1 MEILIQ
7 IILICKSFFES
18 YIMINGQKWADF
30 KKYCCLFAKRLRLHL
45 RDTTILRV
53 AAALS
58 YTTLLAVVPLISIA
72 LAVFAAFPI
81 FADVRV
87 QVQDFLIQNF
97 VPNLG
102 ENVQQYM
109 AAFVGAAAKLTT
121 IGVAGL
127 AITAGLLLSTIETS
141 FNFIFKIKKHRRIAT
156 KITLYWTIITLCPLL
171 LGVAF
176 SLKGYMLKLQYFN
189 GNSENVD
196 LAITVVAHHL
206 LTFGILWLSYFVVP
220 NKKVRA
226 SSAAIGAAIAFVLM
240 SLLHFGFGYFLQLN
254 VTYKTLYGAMASVPL
269 LLVWMYSWWT
279 VVLFGA
285 VVTASLEELKRKKQ
299 LWK

>member
-1 MEILIQ
+1 ML
-7 IILICKSFFES
+7 S
-18 YIMINGQKWADF
+18 GQKWIDF
-30 KKYCCLFAKRLRLHL
+30 KKYCYLFAKRLRLHL

-53 AAALS
+53 SAALS
-58 YTTLLAVVPLISIA
+58 YTTLLAVVPFISIA
-72 LAVFAAFPI
+72 LAIFAAFPM
-81 FADVRV
+81 FADVRM

-109 AAFVGAAAKLTT
+109 AEFVGAAAKLTT

-127 AITAGLLLSTIETS
+127 AITAGLLLSTIESS

-171 LGVAF
+171 LGIAF

-189 GNSENVD
+189 GNTESLD
-196 LAITVVAHHL
+196 FFTTVVAHHL
-206 LTFGILWLSYFVVP
+206 LTFAILWLSYFVVP
-220 NKKVRA
+220 NRKVRA
-226 SSAAIGAAIAFVLM
+226 SSAAIGAAISFVMM
-240 SLLHFGFGYFLQLN
+240 SILHFGFGYFLQLN
-254 VTYKTLYGAMASVPL
+254 VTYRTLYGAMASVPL
-269 LLVWMYSWWT
+269 ILVWMYSWWT

>member
-1 MEILIQ
+1 MLSE
-7 IILICKSFFES
+7 
-18 YIMINGQKWADF
+18 QKWIDF
-30 KKYCCLFAKRLRLHL
+30 RKYCYLFAKRLRLHL

-53 AAALS
+53 SAALS
-58 YTTLLAVVPLISIA
+58 YTTLLAVVPFISIA
-72 LAVFAAFPI
+72 LAIFAAFPM
-81 FADVRV
+81 FADVRM

-109 AAFVGAAAKLTT
+109 AEFVGAAAKLTT
-121 IGVAGL
+121 IGIAGL
-127 AITAGLLLSTIETS
+127 AITAGLLLSTIESS

-171 LGVAF
+171 LGIAF

-189 GNSENVD
+189 GNTESLD
-196 LAITVVAHHL
+196 FFTTVVAHHL
-206 LTFGILWLSYFVVP
+206 LTFAILWLSYFVVP
-220 NKKVRA
+220 NRKVRA
-226 SSAAIGAAIAFVLM
+226 SSAAIGAAISFVMM
-240 SLLHFGFGYFLQLN
+240 SILHFGFGYFLQLN
-254 VTYKTLYGAMASVPL
+254 VTYRTLYGAMASVPL
-269 LLVWMYSWWT
+269 ILVWMYSWWT

>member
-1 MEILIQ
+1 
-7 IILICKSFFES
+7 
-18 YIMINGQKWADF
+18 MISGQKWADF
-30 KKYCCLFAKRLRLHL
+30 KKYFYLFAKRLRLHL

-58 YTTLLAVVPLISIA
+58 YTTLLAVVPFISIA
-72 LAVFAAFPI
+72 LAIFAAFPM
-81 FADVRV
+81 FADVRI

-109 AAFVGAAAKLTT
+109 AAFVSAAAKLTT

-127 AITAGLLLSTIETS
+127 AITAGLLLATIENS
-141 FNFIFKIKKHRRIAT
+141 FNFIFKVKKHRRIAT

-171 LGVAF
+171 LGIAF
-176 SLKGYMLKLQYFN
+176 SLKGYMLKMQYFN
-189 GNSENVD
+189 GNTESVD
-196 LAITVVAHHL
+196 FLTTVVAHHL
-206 LTFGILWLSYFVVP
+206 LTFFILWLSYFVVP

-226 SSAAIGAAIAFVLM
+226 SSAAIGAAIAFVMM
-240 SLLHFGFGYFLQLN
+240 SILHFGFAYFLQLN
-254 VTYKTLYGAMASVPL
+254 VTYRTLYGAMASVPL

-285 VVTASLEELKRKKQ
+285 VTTASLEELRHKKQ

>member
-1 MEILIQ
+1 MLSE
-7 IILICKSFFES
+7 
-18 YIMINGQKWADF
+18 QKWIDF
-30 KKYCCLFAKRLRLHL
+30 RKYCYLFAKRLRLHL

-58 YTTLLAVVPLISIA
+58 YTTLLAVVPFISIA
-72 LAVFAAFPI
+72 LAIFAAFPM
-81 FADVRV
+81 FADVRM

-109 AAFVGAAAKLTT
+109 AEFVGAAAKLTT
-121 IGVAGL
+121 IGIAGL
-127 AITAGLLLSTIETS
+127 AITAGLLLSTIESS

-171 LGVAF
+171 LGIAF

-189 GNSENVD
+189 GNTESLD
-196 LAITVVAHHL
+196 FFTTVVAHHL
-206 LTFGILWLSYFVVP
+206 LTFAILWLSYFVVP
-220 NKKVRA
+220 NRKVRA
-226 SSAAIGAAIAFVLM
+226 SSAAIGAAISFVMM
-240 SLLHFGFGYFLQLN
+240 SILHFGFGYFLQLN
-254 VTYKTLYGAMASVPL
+254 VTYRTLYGAMASVPL
-269 LLVWMYSWWT
+269 ILVWMYSWWT

>member
-1 MEILIQ
+1 MLSE
-7 IILICKSFFES
+7 
-18 YIMINGQKWADF
+18 QKWIDF
-30 KKYCCLFAKRLRLHL
+30 KKYCCLFAKKLRLHL

-58 YTTLLAVVPLISIA
+58 YTTLLAVVPFISIA
-72 LAVFAAFPI
+72 LAIFAAFPM
-81 FADVRV
+81 FADVRA

-109 AAFVGAAAKLTT
+109 AMFVGAAAKLTT

-127 AITAGLLLSTIETS
+127 AITAGLLLSTIESS

-171 LGVAF
+171 LGIAF

-189 GNSENVD
+189 GNTESID
-196 LAITVVAHHL
+196 FLTTVVAHHI
-206 LTFGILWLSYFVVP
+206 LTFVILWLSYFVVP
-220 NKKVRA
+220 NKKVHA
-226 SSAAIGAAIAFVLM
+226 SSAAVGAAVAFVLM

-269 LLVWMYSWWT
+269 VLVWMYSWWT

>member
-1 MEILIQ
+1 MLSE
-7 IILICKSFFES
+7 
-18 YIMINGQKWADF
+18 QKWIDF
-30 KKYCCLFAKRLRLHL
+30 KKYCYLFAKRLRLHL

-53 AAALS
+53 SAALS
-58 YTTLLAVVPLISIA
+58 YTTLLAVVPFISIA
-72 LAVFAAFPI
+72 LAIFAAFPM
-81 FADVRV
+81 FADVRM

-109 AAFVGAAAKLTT
+109 AEFVGAAAKLTT
-121 IGVAGL
+121 IGIAGL
-127 AITAGLLLSTIETS
+127 AITAGLLLSTIESS

-171 LGVAF
+171 LGIAF

-189 GNSENVD
+189 GNTESLD
-196 LAITVVAHHL
+196 FFTTVVAHHL
-206 LTFGILWLSYFVVP
+206 LTFAILWLSYFVVP
-220 NKKVRA
+220 NRKVRA
-226 SSAAIGAAIAFVLM
+226 SSAAIGAAISFVMM
-240 SLLHFGFGYFLQLN
+240 SILHFGFGYFLQLN
-254 VTYKTLYGAMASVPL
+254 VTYRTLYGAMASVPL
-269 LLVWMYSWWT
+269 ILVWMYSWWT

>member
-1 MEILIQ
+1 MLSE
-7 IILICKSFFES
+7 
-18 YIMINGQKWADF
+18 QKWIDF
-30 KKYCCLFAKRLRLHL
+30 RKYCYLFAKRLRLHL

-53 AAALS
+53 SAALS
-58 YTTLLAVVPLISIA
+58 YTTLLAVVPFISIA
-72 LAVFAAFPI
+72 LAIFAAFPM
-81 FADVRV
+81 FADVRM

-109 AAFVGAAAKLTT
+109 AEFVGAAAKLTT
-121 IGVAGL
+121 IGIAGL
-127 AITAGLLLSTIETS
+127 AITAGLLLSTIESS

-171 LGVAF
+171 LGIAF

-189 GNSENVD
+189 GNTESLD
-196 LAITVVAHHL
+196 FFTTVVAHHL
-206 LTFGILWLSYFVVP
+206 LTFAILWLSYFVVP
-220 NKKVRA
+220 NRKVRV
-226 SSAAIGAAIAFVLM
+226 SSAAIGAAISFVMM
-240 SLLHFGFGYFLQLN
+240 SILHFGFGYFLQLN
-254 VTYKTLYGAMASVPL
+254 VTYRTLYGAMASVPL
-269 LLVWMYSWWT
+269 ILVWMYSWWT

>member
-1 MEILIQ
+1 
-7 IILICKSFFES
+7 
-18 YIMINGQKWADF
+18 MINGQKWEDF

-196 LAITVVAHHL
+196 LAVTLVAHHL
-206 LTFGILWLSYFVVP
+206 LTFWILWLSYFVVP

>member
-1 MEILIQ
+1 
-7 IILICKSFFES
+7 
-18 YIMINGQKWADF
+18 MINWQKLLDY
-30 KKYCCLFAKRLRLHL
+30 KKFLFLFAKKLQLHL

-53 AAALS
+53 SAALS
-58 YTTLLAVVPLISIA
+58 YTTLLAVVPLIAIA
-72 LAVFAAFPI
+72 LAVFAAFPM
-81 FADVRV
+81 FEHVRL

-109 AAFVGAAAKLTT
+109 AEFVAAAGKLTT

-127 AITAGLLLSTIETS
+127 AVTAVLMLSTIESS
-141 FNFIFKIKKHRRIAT
+141 FNFIFKIKKHRRLAT
-156 KITLYWTIITLCPLL
+156 KMALYWTLIILCPIV
-171 LGVAF
+171 LGIGF
-176 SLKGYMLKLQYFN
+176 SLRGYMLKLQYFN
-189 GNSENVD
+189 NNAENLD
-196 LAITVVAHHL
+196 LFTTVVAHNL
-206 LTFGILWLSYFVVP
+206 LIFAVLGFSYYIVP
-220 NKKVRA
+220 NKKIRL
-226 SSAAIGAAIAFVLM
+226 SSAFIGAAVAFIMMTVLRY
-240 SLLHFGFGYFLQLN
+240 GFGYFLQLN

-285 VVTASLEELKRKKQ
+285 VIVASLEELQHKKQ